1 MLYGLQDISSPTE
14 DWTQARGSETLSPNH
29 WTTRKFPPNN
39 IFDKITEAKHSIN
52 AEKCTNHK
60 CYKVNTHVWPAHIW
74 RKTTVPGLLRSTG
87 VTLTSLSSLLT
98 EHVHLPFLN
107 FVSMISCS
115 IRFPDGASGKEPA
128 CQCRRYK
135 RHEFDPWV
143 GKSPWR
149 RAWQPTPVFLPRESH
164 GQSSWGHKELGT
176 TKVT

>member
-1 MLYGLQDISSPTE
+1 MLYGLQDINSPTE

-60 CYKVNTHVWPAHIW
+60 CYKVNTHVWPARIW

-87 VTLTSLSSLLT
+87 VTLTSLSSLLM
-98 EHVHLPFLN
+98 EYVRLPFLN
-107 FVSMISCS
+107 FISMISCS
-115 IRFPDGASGKEPA
+115 IRFPDGASGKEPTY
-128 CQCRRYK
+128 QCKRYK

-149 RAWQPTPVFLPRESH
+149 RAWQPTLVFLPRESH
-164 GQSSWGHKELGT
+164 GQNSWRHEELGT

>member
-1 MLYGLQDISSPTE
+1 MLYGLQDINSLTE

-60 CYKVNTHVWPAHIW
+60 CYKVNTHVWPARIW

-87 VTLTSLSSLLT
+87 VTLTSLSSLLM
-98 EHVHLPFLN
+98 EYVRLPFLN
-107 FVSMISCS
+107 FISMISCS
-115 IRFPDGASGKEPA
+115 IHFPDGASGKEPA
-128 CQCRRYK
+128 CQCKRYK

-164 GQSSWGHKELGT
+164 GQNSWRHEELGT